1 MEAESLVV
9 VLSSRPLI
17 EVGSVVKV
25 EASSRA
31 FKRASAFSIASFVR
45 GAKKDSIPFNFSMD
59 ETAKSLPAI
68 ALDEE
73 GSHLLPLRCS
83 GNEVALLAVEVAE
96 INGSSLSL
104 ALVWLSLDTGK
115 VRPGSLHDLKETTS
129 PRFRSLWSMSQFS
142 N

>member
-9 VLSSRPLI
+9 VFSSHQLI

-25 EASSRA
+25 EASSHA

-45 GAKKDSIPFNFSMD
+45 GAKKDSIPSNFSMD
-59 ETAKSLPAI
+59 EIAKSLPTV

-73 GSHLLPLRCS
+73 GSHPLPLRCS
-83 GNEVALLAVEVAE
+83 GNEVALLAVEEAQ

-104 ALVWLSLDTGK
+104 ALFGHHLTLERWGMAAC
-115 VRPGSLHDLKETTS
+115 GI
-129 PRFRSLWSMSQFS
+129 
-142 N
+142 